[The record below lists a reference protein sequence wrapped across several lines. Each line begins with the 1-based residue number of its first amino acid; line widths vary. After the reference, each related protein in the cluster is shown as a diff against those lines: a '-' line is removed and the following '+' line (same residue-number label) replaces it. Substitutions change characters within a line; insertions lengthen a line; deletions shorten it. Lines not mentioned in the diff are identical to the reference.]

1 MRTGSA
7 SPVPFSPEPSTANA
21 QGLILRFVDA
31 YPVETDAAKKPRK
44 LRKASGGKSSVT
56 KSKASSSPSG
66 SGADD
71 RVITLRL

>member
-31 YPVETDAAKKPRK
+31 YPVAKEVSQKPRK
-44 LRKASGGKSSVT
+44 LRNAQGRKTAVGKS
-56 KSKASSSPSG
+56 KSSSNPSD

>member
-7 SPVPFSPEPSTANA
+7 SPVPLSPEPSTANA

-31 YPVETDAAKKPRK
+31 YPAEAGAEKKTRK
-44 LRKASGGKSSVT
+44 LRKAPARKTRGT
-56 KSKASSSPSG
+56 KSKTSSSFSA

-71 RVITLRL
+71 AVITLRL